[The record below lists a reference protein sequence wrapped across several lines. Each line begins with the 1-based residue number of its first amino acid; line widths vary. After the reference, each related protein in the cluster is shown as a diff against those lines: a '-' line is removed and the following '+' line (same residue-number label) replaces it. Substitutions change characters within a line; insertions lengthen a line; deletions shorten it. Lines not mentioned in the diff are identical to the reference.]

1 MNNMHHYKT
10 GFHWMVG
17 ILLSVVLGGNALAI
31 DMPEEPGEANL
42 INEDVNIISG
52 LYIREYSLKGDGI
65 VDYKTA
71 RQIIFYE
78 NNKYWNTVVE
88 TKEWPLF
95 YWLDTNRDGKFDHF
109 VDQRVE
115 GNGDYIIPYLP
126 VSEN

>member
-1 MNNMHHYKT
+1 MNNKKGRYY
-10 GFHWMVG
+10 WMSG
-17 ILLSVVLGGNALAI
+17 ILLSLLMEGSGIAADI
-31 DMPEEPGEANL
+31 PKEPDEANL
-42 INEDVNIISG
+42 INEDVNIITG

-78 NNKYWNTVVE
+78 NNKFWNTVVE
-88 TKEWPLF
+88 TVEWPLF
-95 YWLDTNRDGKFDHF
+95 YWLDDNRDGVFDQF

-115 GNGDYIIPYLP
+115 GDEDYIIPYLP

>member
-1 MNNMHHYKT
+1 MYNMHHYKT
-10 GFHWMVG
+10 GFHWMAG
-17 ILLSVVLGGNALAI
+17 ILLSVVMGGNALAV

-95 YWLDTNRDGKFDHF
+95 YWLDTNRDGIFDHF